1 MNRRAIIDAM
11 PRFSAVKWIPKLL
24 ISLFWLHG
32 IVQVSD
38 INGVTRTP
46 LVLHDHK
53 AAVLIFVAVDCPIS
67 NSYAPKIN
75 KIISD
80 YSNKG
85 LEFYIVYSD
94 PKLSVDDAKKHAKDF
109 GYTCPA
115 LMDSQQQLMQKVH
128 ATVTPEV
135 AVVAP
140 HGQVVYLGRID
151 NWYEDFG
158 KQRYDATTH
167 ELRDAL
173 DAVLAG
179 KKVATPVTK
188 AVGCPI

>member
-1 MNRRAIIDAM
+1 M

-24 ISLFWLHG
+24 VSLFWLHG
-32 IVQVSD
+32 VVQVSD
-38 INGVTRTP
+38 IHGVMRTP

-80 YSNKG
+80 YSKKD
-85 LEFYIVYSD
+85 LDFFIVYSD
-94 PKLSVDDAKKHAKDF
+94 PKLTVEDAQKHTKDF
-109 GYTCPA
+109 GYICPA
-115 LMDSQQQLMQKVH
+115 LMDNQQLLMQKVH

-135 AVVAP
+135 AVLTA
-140 HGQVVYLGRID
+140 HGQVEYLGRID

-179 KKVATPVTK
+179 GKVATPVTK
-188 AVGCPI
+188 VVGCPI